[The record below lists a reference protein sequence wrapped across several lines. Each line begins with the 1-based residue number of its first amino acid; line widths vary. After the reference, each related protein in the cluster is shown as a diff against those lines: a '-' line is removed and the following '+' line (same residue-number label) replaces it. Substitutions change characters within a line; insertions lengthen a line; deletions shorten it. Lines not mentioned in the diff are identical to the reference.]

1 MQVLR
6 LMSENVIS
14 SSPDDT
20 VSFAARQL
28 KKYNLGSL
36 PVVKEGRLEGIV
48 TDRDIAMRCVASD
61 ADPQLVMVRDIM
73 STNVVSISPEA
84 DVKDAARLMADRQIR
99 RLPVVKEGNLVGMF
113 SLGDM
118 AKSSVCDI
126 EAAEALSEISAP
138 VFDHYRK

>member
-1 MQVLR
+1 MQVMR

-36 PVVKEGRLEGIV
+36 PVVKDGRLEGIV
-48 TDRDIAMRCVASD
+48 TDRDITLRCVAAD

-73 STNVVSISPEA
+73 STNVVSISPDA
-84 DVKDAARLMADRQIR
+84 DIKEAARLMADRQIR
-99 RLPVVKEGNLVGMF
+99 RLPVVKDGSLVGMF

-118 AKSSVCDI
+118 ATSSACDL
-126 EAAEALSEISAP
+126 EAADALTEISAP
-138 VFDHYRK
+138 VFDHYK